1 MVFTFTTAPKL
12 RMDKE
17 NITNQI
23 DSSTQTFGISTPYE
37 AGTIRL
43 YWNGVRQI
51 VNVTFSELNSSQ
63 IYTNFIP
70 QTGDYLVV
78 EYIPL

>member
-37 AGTIRL
+37 SGTIRL

-51 VNVTFSELNSSQ
+51 VNVTFSELNSTQ

>member
-1 MVFTFTTAPKL
+1 MVFTYTTAPKL

-23 DSSTQTFGISTPYE
+23 DGSRQTFGISTPYE
-37 AGTIRL
+37 AGTMRL

-51 VNVTFSELNSSQ
+51 VTVTFSELNSTQ

-70 QTGDYLVV
+70 QTGDHLVV
-78 EYIPL
+78 EFIPL